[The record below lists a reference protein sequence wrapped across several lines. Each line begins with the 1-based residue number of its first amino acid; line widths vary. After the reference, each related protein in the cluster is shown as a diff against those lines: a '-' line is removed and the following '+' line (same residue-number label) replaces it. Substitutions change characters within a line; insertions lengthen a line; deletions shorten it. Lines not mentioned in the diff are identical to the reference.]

1 MKVIFL
7 KDVKGQGKKDE
18 IKEVKDGYAKNFL
31 IKGGYAVA
39 ANTGS
44 LNKLDKELK
53 LREDKENEL
62 IEQMKKLKQEIEKL
76 TIEFKV
82 QTGAQDKMF
91 GQISIKQIVNELN
104 NKNIKIDKTKI
115 LLDHPITTLGMNDI
129 KIELHKKVEANLKI
143 KVSKGK

>member
-53 LREDKENEL
+53 QREDNENKL
-62 IEQMKKLKQEIEKL
+62 IEQMKEFKNEIEKL
-76 TIEFKV
+76 TLDFKV
-82 QTGAQDKMF
+82 QTGSQDKMF
-91 GQISIKQIVNELN
+91 GQISIKQIVKELN
-104 NKNIKIDKTKI
+104 DKNIKINKTKI
-115 LLDHPITTLGMNDI
+115 LLDHPITTLGMHDI
-129 KIELHKKVEANLKI
+129 KIELHKKVIANLKI

>member
-53 LREDKENEL
+53 QREDNENKL
-62 IEQMKKLKQEIEKL
+62 IEQMKELKKEIEKL
-76 TIEFKV
+76 TIDFKV

-91 GQISIKQIVNELN
+91 GQISIKQIVKELN
-104 NKNIKIDKTKI
+104 DKNIKIDKTKI
-115 LLDHPITTLGMNDI
+115 LLDHPITTLGMHDI
-129 KIELHKKVEANLKI
+129 KIELHKKVIANLKI

>member
-1 MKVIFL
+1 MKVIFV

-53 LREDKENEL
+53 QREDNENKL
-62 IEQMKKLKQEIEKL
+62 IEQMKEFKNEIEKL
-76 TIEFKV
+76 TLEFKV
-82 QTGAQDKMF
+82 QTGSQDKMF
-91 GQISIKQIVNELN
+91 GQISIKQIVKELN
-104 NKNIKIDKTKI
+104 DKNIKIDKTKI
-115 LLDHPITTLGMNDI
+115 LLDHPITTLGMHDI
-129 KIELHKKVEANLKI
+129 KIELHKKVIANLKI